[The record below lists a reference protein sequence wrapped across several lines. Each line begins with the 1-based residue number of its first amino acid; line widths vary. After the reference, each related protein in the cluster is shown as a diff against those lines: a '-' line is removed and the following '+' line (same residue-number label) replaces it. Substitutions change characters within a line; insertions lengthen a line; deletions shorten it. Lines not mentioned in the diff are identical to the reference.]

1 MMASEHHEAD
11 RQDRLQEAVR
21 QEYAQR
27 AMQVWQVAQT
37 IYPQEELA
45 HLPQAAITS
54 ALGLDHPV
62 QAANLQPGETVLDLG
77 CGGGIDTLL
86 AAQAVGQEG
95 HAIGLDM
102 TPQMVALARTNAN
115 ELGLTNTRFLE
126 GKMEAIPLPD
136 HSVDAVI
143 SNGVFNLAP
152 DKDCV
157 FAEVWRVLRPGGR
170 LVVADMLLRGDLP
183 PEVRNNPRLWS
194 G

>member
-1 MMASEHHEAD
+1 MASEQYEAD
-11 RQDRLQEAVR
+11 MQKRLQQAVQ

-27 AMQVWQVAQT
+27 ATQTWQVAQT

-45 HLPQAAITS
+45 RLPQRAITA

-62 QAANLQPGETVLDLG
+62 QMANLQPGEVVLDLG

-86 AAQAVGQEG
+86 VAQAVGQAG
-95 HAIGLDM
+95 QAIGLDM
-102 TPQMVALARTNAN
+102 TPQMLTLAQANAN
-115 ELGLTNTRFLE
+115 ELGLTNTRFLN

-136 HSVDAVI
+136 HSVDVVI

-152 DKDCV
+152 DKDRV
-157 FAEVWRVLRPGGR
+157 FAEVWRVLKPGGR
-170 LVVADMLLRGDLP
+170 MVVADMLLRGDLP
-183 PEVRNNPRLWS
+183 EEIRSNPQLWS

>member
-1 MMASEHHEAD
+1 MNSEQHEAD
-11 RQDRLQEAVR
+11 SQDRLQEAVR

-27 AMQVWQVAQT
+27 AQQTWQIAQT

-45 HLPQAAITS
+45 RLPQAAITS

-62 QAANLQPGETVLDLG
+62 QVANLQPGETVLDLG

-86 AAQAVGQEG
+86 AAQAVGSQG

-102 TPQMVALARTNAN
+102 TPQMLTLAQANGYALD
-115 ELGLTNTRFLE
+115 LTNTRFLE
-126 GKMEAIPLPD
+126 GMMEDIPLPD
-136 HSVDAVI
+136 HSVDVVI

-152 DKDCV
+152 DKDRV
-157 FAEVWRVLRPGGR
+157 FAEAWRVLRPGGR

-183 PEVRNNPRLWS
+183 AGVRDNPRLWS

>member
-1 MMASEHHEAD
+1 MASEQYEAD
-11 RQDRLQEAVR
+11 TQKRLQQAVQ

-27 AMQVWQVAQT
+27 ATQTWQVAQT

-45 HLPQAAITS
+45 RLPQAAITA

-62 QAANLQPGETVLDLG
+62 QMANLQPGEIVLDLG

-86 AAQAVGQEG
+86 VAQAVGQAG
-95 HAIGLDM
+95 QALGLDM
-102 TPQMVALARTNAN
+102 TPQMLTLARANAD
-115 ELGLTNTRFLE
+115 ELGLTNTRFLD

-136 HSVDAVI
+136 SSVDVVI

-152 DKDCV
+152 DKDRV
-157 FAEVWRVLRPGGR
+157 FAEVRRVLKTGGR

-183 PEVRNNPRLWS
+183 EEIRNNPGLWS

>member
-1 MMASEHHEAD
+1 MASEQYEAD
-11 RQDRLQEAVR
+11 MQKRLQQAVQ

-27 AMQVWQVAQT
+27 ATQTWQVAQT

-45 HLPQAAITS
+45 RLPQGAITA

-62 QAANLQPGETVLDLG
+62 QMANLQPGEVVLDLG

-86 AAQAVGQEG
+86 VAQAVGQAG
-95 HAIGLDM
+95 QAIGLDM
-102 TPQMVALARTNAN
+102 TPQMLTLAQANAN
-115 ELGLTNTRFLE
+115 ELGLTNTRFLN

-136 HSVDAVI
+136 HSVDVVI

-152 DKDCV
+152 DKDRV
-157 FAEVWRVLRPGGR
+157 FAEVWRVLKPGGR
-170 LVVADMLLRGDLP
+170 MVVADMLLRGDLP
-183 PEVRNNPRLWS
+183 EEIRSNPQLWS

>member
-1 MMASEHHEAD
+1 MSSEQYEAD
-11 RQDRLQEAVR
+11 TQKRLQQAVQ

-27 AMQVWQVAQT
+27 ATQTWQVAQT
-37 IYPQEELA
+37 IYPHEELA
-45 HLPQAAITS
+45 RLPQAAITA

-62 QAANLQPGETVLDLG
+62 QMANLQPGEVVLDLG

-86 AAQAVGQEG
+86 VAQAVGQAG
-95 HAIGLDM
+95 QAIGLDM
-102 TPQMVALARTNAN
+102 TPQMLTLARANAD
-115 ELGLTNTRFLE
+115 ELGLTNTRFLD

-136 HSVDAVI
+136 ASVDVVI

-152 DKDCV
+152 DKDRV
-157 FAEVWRVLRPGGR
+157 FAEVRRVLKGGGR

-183 PEVRNNPRLWS
+183 EEIRNNPGLWS